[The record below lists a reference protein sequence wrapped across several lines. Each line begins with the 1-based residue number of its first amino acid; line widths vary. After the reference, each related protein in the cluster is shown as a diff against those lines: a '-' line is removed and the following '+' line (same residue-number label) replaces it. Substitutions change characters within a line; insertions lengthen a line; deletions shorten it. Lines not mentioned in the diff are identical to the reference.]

1 MWHFETPEEFVDFF
15 RRWYGP
21 TLKAF
26 EALDPPGQTALA
38 ADLAQL
44 AKDFDRHRDGGSIA
58 FPATYLETVLT
69 LT

>member
-1 MWHFETPEEFVDFF
+1 M
-15 RRWYGP
+15 
-21 TLKAF
+21 KACG
-26 EALDPPGQTALA
+26 ALDEAGQTALA

-58 FPATYLETVLT
+58 IPATYLETVLT